1 MQDNHPIT
9 DQDILNNRTPGT
21 DPDLDV
27 GRRADADADADTNS
41 PAGTQSAEADANT
54 PGQVPVAG
62 NTGDQRGHPSAGN
75 RDSGERDSAAAA
87 GAPATSDQTDTGAG
101 EEYNTAPSTQD
112 PEQELLDPGYD
123 PQLPGGSGQRGTTP
137 PGQPGFAEHPGL
149 GGMPNQQ
156 GRQDQTTYH
165 NQG

>member
-1 MQDNHPIT
+1 MQDNHPNT

-27 GRRADADADADTNS
+27 GQRADQRTDMN
-41 PAGTQSAEADANT
+41 PLAGTQSTEADANN

-62 NTGDQRGHPSAGN
+62 YTADQLGSTGQIGQSSAGG
-75 RDSGERDSAAAA
+75 SV
-87 GAPATSDQTDTGAG
+87 DQTDTGAG
-101 EEYNTAPSTQD
+101 KEYNTAPRATD

-123 PQLPGGSGQRGTTP
+123 PQLPGGAGQGAATT
-137 PGQPGFAEHPGL
+137 PGQPGFADNPGL

-156 GRQDQTTYH
+156 GQQDQTTYH
-165 NQG
+165 SGG